1 MLIALLTISILL
13 QEAEHYITAL
23 LLEVEAFYSKPQEVK
38 DETSKYLNEELNGVQ
53 DNFEL

>member
-23 LLEVEAFYSKPQEVK
+23 LLEVEAFYGKPQEVK
-38 DETSKYLNEELNGVQ
+38 DEASKYLNEELNGVQ

>member
-23 LLEVEAFYSKPQEVK
+23 LLEIEAFYGKPQEVK
-38 DETSKYLNEELNGVQ
+38 DEASKYLNEELNGVQ

>member
-13 QEAEHYITAL
+13 QEA
-23 LLEVEAFYSKPQEVK
+23 FYGKPQEVK
-38 DETSKYLNEELNGVQ
+38 DEASKYLNEELNGVQ